1 MARDMAVI
9 EEYCTLNAK
18 ERELLQSP
26 VAPIVLIKKRMGS
39 INQELS
45 PSVSPISPSVAPGQN
60 TFGFILPY
68 TPLHHLIL
76 KRMNRPIVF
85 TSGNISDEPQCID
98 NDEAREKLGEIAD
111 YFLFHDREIVNRV
124 DDSIVRVIA
133 DKVQIIRRARGYAP
147 AAIELPDE
155 FKKAPPILA
164 MGGELKNTF
173 CLLDN
178 GKAILSQHLGDLE
191 NSATFQGYKETLNLY
206 LNLFEHKP
214 EVIAVDKHPEYLS
227 TKLGKELA
235 STNDKKLVEIQHHHA
250 HIAACMV
257 ENQLPLDTPAILG
270 IAFDGLGYGDD
281 GTFWGGEFILANYRD
296 FQRIATFKPVPLIGG
311 KQAIYQPWRNT
322 YAHLMSILNSDK
334 LEKKYRDLELFDF
347 LRSRM
352 LLALPEASESLGV
365 SQPTQ
370 LLNKLITKGIN
381 SPLSSSVG
389 RLFDAVAAA
398 IGICRENCSYEGQAA
413 IEMEALIDSYNFG
426 IYDELISYDFNIM
439 ESPNLKYIDS
449 QSMWIQLLDDLL
461 QDIPQ
466 PIIAAKFHQGLIN
479 IIVKLVTSIQNQFGV
494 NQVVLTGGVFQN
506 CILLE
511 RLQQQLESLEIKVIT
526 HSLVPTNDGGISLGQ
541 TAISAARMI
550 DLD

>member
-9 EEYCTLNAK
+9 EQYCTLNVK
-18 ERELLQSP
+18 ERELLQSSA
-26 VAPIVLIKKRMGS
+26 APIVLIKKRIGS
-39 INQELS
+39 INQEL
-45 PSVSPISPSVAPGQN
+45 SPSVAPGQN

-76 KRMNRPIVF
+76 KRMNHPIVF

-98 NDEAREKLGEIAD
+98 NDEARDKLGDIAD

-191 NSATFQGYKETLNLY
+191 NAATFQGYKETLNLY

-235 STNDKKLVEIQHHHA
+235 NANDKKLVEIQHHHA
-250 HIAACMV
+250 HVAACMV

-281 GTFWGGEFILANYRD
+281 GTLWGGEFILANYRD

-322 YAHLMSILNSDK
+322 YAHLMSILNSEE

-347 LRSRM
+347 LRSR
-352 LLALPEASESLGV
+352 PI
-365 SQPTQ
+365 Q
-370 LLNKLITKGIN
+370 LLNKSITKGIN
-381 SPLSSSVG
+381 SPLTSSVG

-413 IEMEALIDSYNFG
+413 IEMEALIDSHNLG
-426 IYDELISYDFNIM
+426 IHEELTSYDFKIM
-439 ESPNLKYIDS
+439 ESPNIKYIDS
-449 QSMWIQLLDDLL
+449 QSMWIRLLDDLL

-466 PIIAAKFHQGLIN
+466 QIIAAKFHQGLIN
-479 IIVKLVTSIQNQFGV
+479 IIVKLITSIKNKSEV
-494 NQVVLTGGVFQN
+494 NQIVLTGGVFQN

-511 RLQQQLESLEIKVIT
+511 RLQQQLEALEIKVIT
-526 HSLVPTNDGGISLGQ
+526 HNLVPTNDGGISLGQ
-541 TAISAARMI
+541 AAISAARMI